1 MILIGYKLRELRES
15 KGLTQKQ
22 LGKLLGVSA
31 SEVSAYENDFRR
43 PPYEV
48 LVGYSRIF
56 KVSTDFILGTKRRGA
71 DSLSRLSHE
80 HRMFVNDFIE
90 FLLSKEQNPQNT

>member
-1 MILIGYKLRELRES
+1 MILIGDNLRELRES

-22 LGKLLGVSA
+22 LGELLGVSA
-31 SEVSAYENDFRR
+31 PEVSAYENDSRR

-56 KVSTDFILGTKRRGA
+56 KVSTDFILGTERRGA
-71 DSLSRLSHE
+71 DPLSRLSHE
-80 HRMFVNDFIE
+80 HRMFVNELAE
-90 FLLSKEQNPQNT
+90 FLFHKEQNPQNT

>member
-1 MILIGYKLRELRES
+1 MILIGDNLRELREG
-15 KGLTQKQ
+15 KGLTQEQ
-22 LGKLLGVSA
+22 LGKRLGVSA
-31 SEVSAYENDFRR
+31 PAVSAYENDSRR
-43 PPYEV
+43 PPYAV

-56 KVSTDFILGTKRRGA
+56 KISTDFILGTERQGA
-71 DSLSRLSHE
+71 DPLSRLSHE